1 MYSRSIQTVLLLA
14 LFFMGLE
21 SARAQTESRE
31 ADSLRSM
38 PVVGV
43 ILDAGTRRPVAS
55 AQVSSDALEKSV
67 VSGPKG
73 VFRGRTFSKRAVL
86 NVAREGYFTARVNLF
101 DRDSVVIYLQQEDQT
116 LEPDAYS
123 APDGSEPMSN
133 RISPAQALDVKNVNS
148 GYFTVSDALTGRFR
162 GLRVS
167 AKSGMIGEGSF
178 FNLHGTRTLLGENMP
193 LLVIDGIPYLSD
205 PNTSQII
212 NGFSSDLLEPVN
224 LNSIERITFLRG
236 ADAMPY
242 GSLGS
247 NGVLLIDTERGKV
260 SRTLVEF
267 QTVESL
273 GFIDKTLPLLS
284 GIDFSRYM
292 ADIAGSHYADSEQIG
307 KAFPFL
313 SGQMTPAQK
322 VRYGYN
328 TDWQKEIFAPAFTTD
343 NVLKVQGG
351 DAVVQY
357 LVTAGYQKG
366 NGVVDGTTRDK
377 FYTSG
382 NTNINFSDKLNAFAS
397 ISFDFLE
404 MRLQEQGLTPE
415 TNPLLAAYS
424 YSPLTGIYEVD
435 DRGEVL
441 TEYARVDPQM
451 NVSNPVAMLSEIEA
465 KNKIYDFLVNTGLNY
480 RILKNLKADLGFGI
494 YYRYIKDDIFI
505 GGLSTG
511 TIAPLMGGL
520 ALNTVRSGSS
530 EARDYFGKAG
540 ISYEL
545 AGEDHRLDVRAGW
558 QMISSRI
565 QASSGSGINT
575 TTDRYR
581 SLSNVSAVGRT
592 SGGYAELLNWMNA
605 YLKADYNYREQLY
618 LSAIG
623 VVDASSTYGS
633 YSNRWY
639 LFPGVKAGWKI
650 SNAPWMR
657 NSRLISKL
665 MLRGEYSVN
674 PNSRYSSAFGSY
686 HYVLK
691 LLRDVSGL
699 VRAGIPNQTIG
710 PERVTNLDVG
720 LDFSLLGD
728 RFTLS
733 ADLFEEHTR
742 DLIVDTDASPVY
754 GSGIIYKNCG
764 ALRTRG
770 AELSFSALLSGG
782 KFRWRVGGNIAR
794 YKTRILSLGGQSQQ
808 VLELGDGVTL
818 VNRVGEAPFSY
829 YGHRAEGVYATSE
842 QARAEGLTTMSGYAY
857 TGGDVRFRSL
867 DGDKLVTDADREIL
881 GNADPDF
888 YGGFYSLMKWRGFS
902 LFANFSYSCGGEVYN
917 ATRRYN
923 ESGAGFTNQAASVGR
938 RWVAEGQQTDIP
950 KVVYGDPAGNNRF
963 SSRWIEDG
971 SYLKLKELTLSW
983 ETREKLLFM
992 TGFKVFITGEN
1003 LLCFTRYTGSDPE
1016 FAYSYDMAM
1025 AGMDV
1030 AKIPVPKYVKIGLVL
1045 NF

>member
-1 MYSRSIQTVLLLA
+1 MYRYIKSVLLLA
-14 LFFMGLE
+14 LFSWGIG
-21 SARAQTESRE
+21 SVPAQSQPQRQDFSESR
-31 ADSLRSM
+31 
-38 PVVGV
+38 PVVGIV
-43 ILDAGTRRPVAS
+43 LDAGTRRPVAS
-55 AQVSSDALEKSV
+55 AQVSSDAMERSV
-67 VSGPKG
+67 VSGAEG
-73 VFRGRTFSKRAVL
+73 VFRGKALSGRAVL
-86 NVAREGYFTARVNLF
+86 NVTKEGYFTARVNLF
-101 DRDSVVIYLQQEDQT
+101 DRDSVVIYLQQSDHTMEVDS
-116 LEPDAYS
+116 YS
-123 APDGSEPMSN
+123 TPDGNAAMSD
-133 RISPAQALDVKNVNS
+133 RISTAGAVGIKDINR
-148 GYFTVSDALTGRFR
+148 GYFTTSDALSGRFR

-178 FNLHGTRTLLGENMP
+178 FNLHGSRTLLGQNMP
-193 LLVIDGIPYLSD
+193 LLVVDGVPFLSD

-224 LNSIERITFLRG
+224 LNNIERITLLKG

-284 GIDFSRYM
+284 GIDFSRYI
-292 ADIAGSHYADSEQIG
+292 ADIAGSHYADSEEIG

-322 VRYGYN
+322 VRYGFN
-328 TDWQKEIFAPAFTTD
+328 TDWQKEIFSPAFMSD
-343 NVLKVQGG
+343 NMLKVRGG

-366 NGVVDGTTRDK
+366 SGVLDETTRDK

-382 NTNINFSDKLNAFAS
+382 NTNINFSDKLNACAS

-404 MRLQEQGLTPE
+404 MRLHEQGLSPE

-424 YSPLTGIYEVD
+424 HSPLTGSYEVD
-435 DRGEVL
+435 DRGASL
-441 TEYARVDPQM
+441 TEYAKVDPQM

-465 KNKIYDFLVNTGLNY
+465 KNKTYDFLVNTGLNY
-480 RILKNLKADLGFGI
+480 RIQENLKADITFGL
-494 YYRYIKDDIFI
+494 YYRYIKDDIFV
-505 GGLSTG
+505 GGLSSG

-540 ISYEL
+540 ISYDL
-545 AGEDHRLDVRAGW
+545 ALENHHLNLRVGW
-558 QMISSRI
+558 SMISSRT

-592 SGGYAELLNWMNA
+592 SGGYAELLNWMNF
-605 YLKADYNYREQLY
+605 YLKADYDFREQLY

-639 LFPGVKAGWKI
+639 VFPGVKAGWKI
-650 SNAPWMR
+650 SNAPFLR
-657 NSRLISKL
+657 NSRLVSKL

-674 PNSRYSSAFGSY
+674 PNSRYSSAYGSY
-686 HYVLK
+686 YYMLK

-699 VRAGIPNQTIG
+699 VRAGIPNQKIG

-720 LDFSLLGD
+720 IDFSLLGD

-742 DLIVDTDASPVY
+742 DMIVDTEVSPVY

-764 ALRTRG
+764 SMRTRG
-770 AELSFSALLSGG
+770 VELSFSALLSDG

-808 VLELGDGVTL
+808 VLDLGDGVTL

-829 YGHRAEGVYATSE
+829 YGHLADGVYATSE
-842 QARAEGLTTMSGYAY
+842 QARTEGLTTLSGYAY
-857 TGGDVRFRSL
+857 TGGDVRFRSI
-867 DGDKLVTDADREIL
+867 DGDKLVTDADRNIL

-888 YGGFYSLMKWRGFS
+888 YGGFHSLMKWRGFS
-902 LFANFSYSCGGEVYN
+902 LFANFSYSYGGQVYN
-917 ATRRYN
+917 ALRRYN
-923 ESGAGFTNQAASVGR
+923 ESSAGFANQAASVGR
-938 RWVAEGQQTDIP
+938 RWVTEGQQTDIP
-950 KVVYGDPAGNNRF
+950 RVVYGDPAGNNRF

-983 ETREKLLFM
+983 ETRKKLLFM

-1003 LLCFTRYTGSDPE
+1003 LFCFTRYTGSDPE

-1030 AKIPVPKYVKIGLVL
+1030 AKVPIPKYVKIGLVL